1 MMDSGIQDDTQLE
14 GPEIAEGE
22 QLEIKDTTY
31 KAESGFSFPA
41 FKPFLHDYDSQLTQN
56 NSKKAN
62 MSIITG
68 YLNEEKSR
76 MTLEEDPVG
85 SLEVPS
91 GCSST
96 VIEVTIFL
104 FSCLKICE
112 Y

>member
-1 MMDSGIQDDTQLE
+1 MDSGIQEDTQLE
-14 GPEIAEGE
+14 WPGIAEGE
-22 QLEIKDTTY
+22 QLEIKDATSL
-31 KAESGFSFPA
+31 AESDFSFPV
-41 FKPFLHDYDSQLTQN
+41 FEPFPHDYDSQLTRN

-76 MTLEEDPVG
+76 MTLKEDPVG
-85 SLEVPS
+85 SLEDPS
-91 GCSST
+91 SST

-104 FSCLKICE
+104 FSWLEICE